1 MKKIVLTL
9 LLIIGINSFSNYDFG
24 NFLVSALVSEGN
36 LKVYDLECVS
46 MKKKDF
52 GKWFPLSWTRD
63 YFPEAKYNS
72 VYGQFDMYKQS
83 KNNKNCLNN
92 RPKINSRNF

>member
-1 MKKIVLTL
+1 MR
-9 LLIIGINSFSNYDFG
+9 LLIFLESVLFSKN
-24 NFLVSALVSEGN
+24 N

-92 RPKINSRNF
+92 RPKINSRN